1 MDAGASEGLDI
12 IGSID
17 CKAWGVHEC
26 WDVAVKVLKEQDF
39 HAKHFKEFLE
49 EVAIMK
55 RLQHPNIVSFIGA
68 ITQPPNFSIV
78 TEYLKNGCLDKLL
91 RRSNAG
97 VILDER
103 LRLNMAYDVVYIE
116 MHFFGAILDNIGR

>member
-1 MDAGASEGLDI
+1 MINEGKELDI
-12 IGSID
+12 ILFSSTGSFGTVYHT
-17 CKAWGVHEC
+17 KWHGS
-26 WDVAVKVLKEQDF
+26 DVAVKVLKEQDF

-91 RRSNAG
+91 RRSDAG

-103 LRLNMAYDVVYIE
+103 LRLNMAYDVV
-116 MHFFGAILDNIGR
+116 MSQCD